1 MKEKLNTLITV
12 LKNTPLIISNYIQQ
26 IPENDLP
33 IKKGADFWTIK
44 KHLLHLE
51 YVQNILHE
59 RILKFKN
66 DQFPKI
72 TPYFPENDEIVENK
86 FNNINEIIDSYK
98 SKRNKQIKLIDV
110 LDEKDFLKEAVHNEY
125 KKYNIE
131 IILNHIIFHDYW
143 HMYRI
148 EELWL
153 TKDEYLSK

>member
-12 LKNTPLIISNYIQQ
+12 LKNTPLIISNYILQ
-26 IPENDLP
+26 IPENDLT
-33 IKKGADFWTIK
+33 IKRGTDFWTIK
-44 KHLLHLE
+44 EHVIHLE
-51 YVQNILHE
+51 YVQNILYD

-66 DQFPKI
+66 NEFPKI
-72 TPYFPENDEIVENK
+72 TPYFPENDTIDSKK

-98 SKRNKQIKLIDV
+98 SKRNKQIKLIDD
-110 LDEKDFLKEAVHNEY
+110 LEENDLLKEAVHDEY

-131 IILNHIIFHDYW
+131 IILNHIIFHDYY